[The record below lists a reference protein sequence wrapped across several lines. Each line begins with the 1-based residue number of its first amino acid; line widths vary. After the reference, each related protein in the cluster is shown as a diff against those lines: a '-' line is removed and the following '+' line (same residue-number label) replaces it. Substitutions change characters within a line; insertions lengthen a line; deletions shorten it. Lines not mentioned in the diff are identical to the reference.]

1 MSNIG
6 IGNVKDISIEDL
18 SKTKIYSQKVI
29 EAVQR
34 QDYLSLKNL
43 LSYEDR
49 ENKDV
54 MMPILYAVKNKFN
67 TYLVFKI
74 LGRNL
79 QSNTSLAFEVIRKE
93 PELINHTPL
102 SEDKDFILDSASINP
117 EVLKYMSPE
126 LEKDDNFVISLYKK
140 NNEEI
145 TRYLIQNHSIET
157 LIMQDKSLL
166 NDKVFMQVAI
176 ISNAEILKYVSD
188 DLKNNKLFIEVACRN
203 NYDVIEYIVNNT
215 KEFEKEGLEAAKD
228 VLIDISATSAIKDFN
243 DESKKIKGLIGN
255 ESNNLDGVSNMG
267 SVNLE
272 DLLKRDKQL
281 QRHIKLFERI
291 QNGEVDPVRA
301 ARLINSVC
309 KNISPEYKKKIIS
322 ILKLDEEILRKEEK
336 SKEGFREVKLEE
348 IKDATSELTL
358 SEVEKA
364 TKETKELLIE
374 NIEKENEFDKTSQDI
389 GENRNEI

>member
-1 MSNIG
+1 
-6 IGNVKDISIEDL
+6 
-18 SKTKIYSQKVI
+18 
-29 EAVQR
+29 
-34 QDYLSLKNL
+34 
-43 LSYEDR
+43 
-49 ENKDV
+49 

-93 PELINHTPL
+93 PELIKHTPL
-102 SEDKDFILDSASINP
+102 CEDKDFILDSASINP

-145 TRYLIQNHSIET
+145 TRYLSQNHSIET

-215 KEFEKEGLEAAKD
+215 KEFEKEGLEVAKD
-228 VLIDISATSAIKDFN
+228 VLIDISATSAIKDFS
-243 DESKKIKGLIGN
+243 DESKKIKGLIEN
-255 ESNNLDGVSNMG
+255 KSNNLDEVSNKD
-267 SVNLE
+267 SVNFE

-291 QNGEVDPVRA
+291 QNGEVDSVRA

-336 SKEGFREVKLEE
+336 SNEGFREVKLEE
-348 IKDATSELTL
+348 IKDATSGLRL
-358 SEVEKA
+358 SQVEKA
-364 TKETKELLIE
+364 TKDTKKRLIE
-374 NIEKENEFDKTSQDI
+374 NIEKENEFGRTSQDI
-389 GENRNEI
+389 GEK

>member
-93 PELINHTPL
+93 PELIKFTPL
-102 SEDKDFILDSASINP
+102 CEDKDFILDSASINP

-145 TRYLIQNHSIET
+145 TRYLSQNHSIET

-215 KEFEKEGLEAAKD
+215 KEFEKEGLEVAKD
-228 VLIDISATSAIKDFN
+228 VLIDISATSAIKDFS
-243 DESKKIKGLIGN
+243 DESKKIKGLIEN
-255 ESNNLDGVSNMG
+255 KSNNLDEVSNKD
-267 SVNLE
+267 SVNFE

-291 QNGEVDPVRA
+291 QNGEVDSVRA

-309 KNISPEYKKKIIS
+309 KNISPEYKKKILS

-348 IKDATSELTL
+348 IKDATSGLRL
-358 SEVEKA
+358 SQVEKA
-364 TKETKELLIE
+364 TKDTKKRLIE
-374 NIEKENEFDKTSQDI
+374 NIEKENEFGRTSQDI
-389 GENRNEI
+389 GEK

>member
-228 VLIDISATSAIKDFN
+228 VLIDISATSAIKDFS
-243 DESKKIKGLIGN
+243 DESKKIKGLIEN
-255 ESNNLDGVSNMG
+255 KSNNLDEVSNMG
-267 SVNLE
+267 SVNFE

-291 QNGEVDPVRA
+291 QNGEVDSVRA

>member
-145 TRYLIQNHSIET
+145 TRYLSQNHSIET

-215 KEFEKEGLEAAKD
+215 NEFKKEGLEVAKD
-228 VLIDISATSAIKDFN
+228 VLIDISATSAIKDFS

-255 ESNNLDGVSNMG
+255 ESNNLDGVSNRG

-291 QNGEVDPVRA
+291 QNGEVDSVRA

-309 KNISPEYKKKIIS
+309 KNISPEYKKKILS

-348 IKDATSELTL
+348 IKDATSGLRL
-358 SEVEKA
+358 SQVEKA
-364 TKETKELLIE
+364 TKDTKKRLIE
-374 NIEKENEFDKTSQDI
+374 NIEKENEFGRTSQDI
-389 GENRNEI
+389 GEK

>member
-93 PELINHTPL
+93 PELIKHTPL
-102 SEDKDFILDSASINP
+102 CEDKDFILDSASINP

-145 TRYLIQNHSIET
+145 TRYLSQNHSIET

-215 KEFEKEGLEAAKD
+215 KEFEKEGLEVAKD
-228 VLIDISATSAIKDFN
+228 VLIDISATSAIKDFS
-243 DESKKIKGLIGN
+243 DESKKIKGLIEN
-255 ESNNLDGVSNMG
+255 KSNNLDEVSNKD
-267 SVNLE
+267 SVNFE

-291 QNGEVDPVRA
+291 QNGEVDSVRA

-309 KNISPEYKKKIIS
+309 KNISPEYKKKILS

-348 IKDATSELTL
+348 IKDATSGLRL
-358 SEVEKA
+358 SQVEKA
-364 TKETKELLIE
+364 TKDTKKRLIE
-374 NIEKENEFDKTSQDI
+374 NIEKENEFGRTSQDI
-389 GENRNEI
+389 GEK

>member
-93 PELINHTPL
+93 PELIKFTPL
-102 SEDKDFILDSASINP
+102 CEDKDFILDSASINP

-145 TRYLIQNHSIET
+145 TRYLSQNHSIET

-215 KEFEKEGLEAAKD
+215 KEFEKEGLEVAKD
-228 VLIDISATSAIKDFN
+228 VLIDISATSAIKDFS
-243 DESKKIKGLIGN
+243 DESKKIKGLIEN
-255 ESNNLDGVSNMG
+255 KSNNLDEVSNKD
-267 SVNLE
+267 SVNFE

-291 QNGEVDPVRA
+291 QNGEVDPVRV

-309 KNISPEYKKKIIS
+309 KNISPEYKKKILS

-374 NIEKENEFDKTSQDI
+374 NIEKENECDKTSQDI